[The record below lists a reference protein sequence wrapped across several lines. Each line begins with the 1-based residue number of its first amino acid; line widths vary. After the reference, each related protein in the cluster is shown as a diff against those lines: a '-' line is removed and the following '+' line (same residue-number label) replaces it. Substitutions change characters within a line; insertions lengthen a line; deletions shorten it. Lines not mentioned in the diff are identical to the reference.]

1 MNDAAPLSPLGGL
14 SPADLLRQGAAEDTL
29 GSTTPFQPPSLE
41 EVAALFPQFE
51 VLELIGQ
58 GGMGAVYK
66 VRQKELDRVVAL
78 KILPRA
84 ISETPGFSDR
94 FAREARA
101 LAKLNHPGIVT
112 LHEFGQTHG
121 LYFIVMEYVDGVNLR
136 QLMQNDRISPR
147 EALAIVPQIC
157 DALQF
162 AHDHGIVHRDI
173 KPENVLLDRLGRVKV
188 ADFGIAKVVAAC
200 ELPTGKDAQTL
211 SPDLTLA
218 GKILG
223 TPPYMAPEQFER
235 PGEVDHR
242 ADIYALGVVL
252 YQMLTGELPDKE
264 LQPPSKKI
272 HLDVR
277 LDEVVLQALEKNPAM
292 RFQQASVM
300 KTRLENYDAGDQRP
314 ALASS
319 YRNLDY
325 RSKRTLFGLPLLHVT
340 AGQDPATGRERVA
353 KGILAIGGRAKGV
366 VAVGGIATG
375 GFAIGGISTGVI
387 AFGGLACGLISFGGL
402 ALGFGLALGGLAFG
416 PVAMGGEAI
425 GWWSY
430 GGQSLGPHALGP
442 DSQDPDAVA
451 FFMPWATRL
460 LTNLGWVSALLV
472 LLTMGLGR
480 IPAFLVRRQNNP
492 PGHKSKPR
500 LGWLVAQFFTGVLA
514 AVLTIA
520 GIRWLAPRPVSPT
533 PTKKTVAAA
542 PTIAP
547 PVPAQPAVVTLPTG
561 APTALAKPKE
571 ETPAEK
577 SAIALPWL
585 EGIDQGDYGRSYRES
600 SAYFKTALTESQ
612 WIAALERYRKPLG
625 ALVSRHA
632 TKTENLKDSP
642 VMPKGEHRVMVF
654 ESDFAEKHIAVET
667 VTFTKDED
675 GVFRASGYFIR

>member
-1 MNDAAPLSPLGGL
+1 MHDAAPLSPLGGL

-78 KILPRA
+78 KILPRG

-112 LHEFGQTHG
+112 LHEFGQTDG

-136 QLMQNDRISPR
+136 RLMQNDRISPR

-200 ELPTGKDAQTL
+200 ELPTGKDAQTF

-264 LQPPSKKI
+264 LQAPSKKVR
-272 HLDVR
+272 LDVR

-300 KTRLENYDAGDQRP
+300 KTRLENFDAGDPRP
-314 ALASS
+314 VIVSS

-353 KGILAIGGRAKGV
+353 KGIIAIGGRAKGV
-366 VAVGGIATG
+366 VAVGGVATG

-387 AFGGLACGLISFGGL
+387 TFGGVSCGFIALGGV
-402 ALGFGLALGGLAFG
+402 ATGFGLALGGLALA
-416 PVAMGGEAI
+416 PIAMGGEAI

-430 GGQSLGPHALGP
+430 GGQSLGLHALGP
-442 DSQDPDAVA
+442 DSRDPEAIE
-451 FFMPWATRL
+451 FFMPWAASLLQNFGWISASLVVLSLALGSIPARL
-460 LTNLGWVSALLV
+460 L
-472 LLTMGLGR
+472 
-480 IPAFLVRRQNNP
+480 RRQNQP
-492 PGHKSKPR
+492 PSPKSKLR
-500 LGWLVAQFFTGVLA
+500 LGWFVAQSFAIALV
-514 AVLTIA
+514 AVLTIEGA
-520 GIRWLAPRPVSPT
+520 KWLASRPHSP
-533 PTKKTVAAA
+533 A
-542 PTIAP
+542 PKEKAVT
-547 PVPAQPAVVTLPTG
+547 AQPTG
-561 APTALAKPKE
+561 APPVQSIEAPPNPAPPKE
-571 ETPAEK
+571 ESLEEK
-577 SAIALPWL
+577 TAIALPWL
-585 EGIDQGDYGRSYRES
+585 EGIDHGDYGQSYRES
-600 SAYFKTALTESQ
+600 SAYFRKALTEKQ
-612 WIAALERYRKPLG
+612 WIGALELYRRPLG

-632 TKTENLKDSP
+632 TKSEDLTNSAT
-642 VMPKGEHRVMVF
+642 MPEGEHRVMIF
-654 ESDFAEKHIAVET
+654 MSDFAEKHTAVET
-667 VTFTKDED
+667 VTFTKDQD

>member
-1 MNDAAPLSPLGGL
+1 MNDVDALSPLGGI

-29 GSTTPFQPPSLE
+29 GSPTPFQPPSLE

-112 LHEFGQTHG
+112 LHEFGQTDG

-136 QLMQNDRISPR
+136 RLMQNDRISPR

-188 ADFGIAKVVAAC
+188 ADFGIAKVVAAY
-200 ELPTGKDAQTL
+200 ELPTGKDAQTF

-264 LQPPSKKI
+264 LQAPSKKI

-300 KTRLENYDAGDQRP
+300 KTRLENYDAGDPRP
-314 ALASS
+314 VIVSS

-353 KGILAIGGRAKGV
+353 KGIIAIGGRAKGV
-366 VAVGGIATG
+366 VALGGFATG
-375 GFAIGGISTGVI
+375 GFAMGGICSGAITFGV
-387 AFGGLACGLISFGGL
+387 LSCGLISFGGL
-402 ALGFGLALGGLAFG
+402 ALGFGLALGGMAIA
-416 PVAMGGEAI
+416 PVAMGGQAI

-430 GGQSLGPHALGP
+430 GAQSFGPHALGP
-442 DSQDPDAVA
+442 GSRDPEAIA
-451 FFMPWATRL
+451 FFMPWAISL
-460 LTNLGWVSALLV
+460 LQNSGWISALFVPLA
-472 LLTMGLGR
+472 LAYRL
-480 IPAFLVRRQNNP
+480 IPTFLVHRQNNP
-492 PGHKSKPR
+492 PDQKSKRRPR
-500 LGWLVAQFFTGVLA
+500 WLLAPLLTGVLVGTLTISGVKWLTSRPFSPTSKEKTVPLAPATTSLPAKPVEASLEEKA
-514 AVLTIA
+514 AV
-520 GIRWLAPRPVSPT
+520 
-533 PTKKTVAAA
+533 
-542 PTIAP
+542 
-547 PVPAQPAVVTLPTG
+547 
-561 APTALAKPKE
+561 
-571 ETPAEK
+571 
-577 SAIALPWL
+577 ALPWL
-585 EGIDQGDYGRSYRES
+585 EGIDRGEYGRSYRES
-600 SAYFKTALTESQ
+600 SAFFQAALTEGQ

-625 ALVSRHA
+625 TLVSRHV
-632 TKTENLKDSP
+632 TKIEDLKDSP

-654 ESDFAEKHIAVET
+654 ETDFTEKHVAVET
-667 VTFTKDED
+667 VTFTKDKD

>member
-1 MNDAAPLSPLGGL
+1 MNDANALSPLGGL

-29 GSTTPFQPPSLE
+29 GATAPFQPPSLE

-51 VLELIGQ
+51 VLEFIGQ

-84 ISETPGFSDR
+84 IGETPGFSDR

-112 LHEFGQTHG
+112 LHEFGQTGG

-136 QLMQNDRISPR
+136 QLMQNERIAPR
-147 EALAIVPQIC
+147 EALVIVPRIC

-200 ELPTGKDAQTL
+200 EPSPGKSAQTV

-223 TPPYMAPEQFER
+223 TPSYMAPEQFER
-235 PGEVDHR
+235 PNEVDHR

-252 YQMLTGELPDKE
+252 YQMLTGELPAKE
-264 LQPPSKKI
+264 LQAPSKKI

-300 KTRLENYDAGDQRP
+300 KTRLENYDAGDPRP
-314 ALASS
+314 VIASS
-319 YRNLDY
+319 SRNLDY

-353 KGILAIGGRAKGV
+353 KGIVAIGGRAKGV

-375 GFAIGGISTGVI
+375 GFALGGISSGVI
-387 AFGGLACGLISFGGL
+387 TFGGLSCGLISLGGL
-402 ALGFGLALGGLAFG
+402 AVGFGLALGGLAIA
-416 PVAMGGEAI
+416 PVAMGGQAI

-442 DSQDPDAVA
+442 GSQDSEAVA
-451 FFMPWATRL
+451 FFLPWAPRL
-460 LTNLGWVSALLV
+460 LANLGWISAALV
-472 LLTMGLGR
+472 VLSLSLGS
-480 IPAFLVRRQNNP
+480 IPARLLRRQNQP
-492 PGHKSKPR
+492 PRPKSKR
-500 LGWLVAQFFTGVLA
+500 RRAWLVAQSLATVLVT
-514 AVLTIA
+514 VLTIE
-520 GIRWLAPRPVSPT
+520 GVKWFTSRPFSPN
-533 PTKKTVAAA
+533 PKEKTVAAQPA
-542 PTIAP
+542 IEP
-547 PVPAQPAVVTLPTG
+547 PVPA
-561 APTALAKPKE
+561 K
-571 ETPAEK
+571 PAEAALEERA
-577 SAIALPWL
+577 AIALPWL
-585 EGIDQGDYGRSYRES
+585 EGIDRGEYGQSYRES
-600 SAYFKTALTESQ
+600 SAFFRKALTESQ
-612 WIAALERYRKPLG
+612 WIGALELYRRPLG

-632 TKTENLKDSP
+632 TKTEDLKDSP
-642 VMPKGEHRVMVF
+642 VMPKGEHRVMIF
-654 ESDFAEKHIAVET
+654 MSDFAEKHTAVET
-667 VTFTKDED
+667 VTFTKDQD